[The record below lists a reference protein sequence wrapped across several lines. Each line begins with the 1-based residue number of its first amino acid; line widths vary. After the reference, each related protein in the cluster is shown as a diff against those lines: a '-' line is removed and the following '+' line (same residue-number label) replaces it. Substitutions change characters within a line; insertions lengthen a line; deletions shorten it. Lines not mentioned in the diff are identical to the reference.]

1 MSNILTT
8 FPKKRKRRVVAG
20 FMGTYIP
27 KSQADYV
34 TLFCNAYEIPK
45 ISIMKTLL
53 SDWEKKQL
61 KEHSIEKLEKQIA
74 ENAYTAWTKIEG
86 KSFET
91 FMKELQFE
99 LRRKKLEPD
108 TIGRI
113 LTMVEDG
120 KKNSQTTNTRTRD

>member
-34 TLFCNAYEIPK
+34 TLFCNALEVPK

-53 SDWEKKQL
+53 TEWMNGQIKVYTNEV
-61 KEHSIEKLEKQIA
+61 LEKRIA
-74 ENAYTAWTKIEG
+74 ENAHKAWTKTEG
-86 KSFET
+86 KSFES

-108 TIGRI
+108 VTGRI
-113 LTMVEDG
+113 LTLVTDE
-120 KKNSQTTNTRTRD
+120 KNKNS